1 MVSCTLFG
9 VFKDVREK
17 SNKLLNEPKLVQTPT
32 EFNHDEDNF
41 PLRCNLLS
49 EWFDLEQMQGLYQ

>member
-32 EFNHDEDNF
+32 EFNHL
-41 PLRCNLLS
+41 LRCNLLS